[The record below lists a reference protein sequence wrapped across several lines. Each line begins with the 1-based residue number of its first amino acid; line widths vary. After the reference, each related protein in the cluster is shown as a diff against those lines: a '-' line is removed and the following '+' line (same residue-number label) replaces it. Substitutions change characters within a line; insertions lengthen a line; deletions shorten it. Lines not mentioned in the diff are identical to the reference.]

1 MLAEGEGVLRFVLRR
16 SIVSAVLVVA
26 LLSIVFFLVHLV
38 PGDPLLPED
47 ADPASIA
54 AQRRQLGLDRPLLV
68 QYGRWI
74 GGFLRGD
81 LGTSFATRQ
90 PVSDTLLHALPNTV
104 LLAALALGL
113 RFALGI
119 AAGTVAALRHGR
131 AADRGLVIGALIL
144 YSVPGFWLAVM
155 LQLVFAYG
163 LRWLPAD
170 SMHALDVETQGFLAR
185 ALDLARHLVLPVLV
199 LGLPGV
205 ASTARYMRASLL
217 EVLSQDYVRAAEAR
231 GLGRRSVVLRH
242 AFRNALGPIVTL
254 AGLSLPA
261 LVGGALLVETIFTWP
276 GMGRVAYL
284 AVGTRDLPVLLGA
297 TCLSAALVVAGNL
310 LADIGSA
317 LLDPR
322 ARVGREA

>member
-1 MLAEGEGVLRFVLRR
+1 MLRFVLRR
-16 SIVSAVLVVA
+16 LVVSALLVLA
-26 LLSIVFFLVHLV
+26 LLSVVFFLVHLV
-38 PGDPLLPED
+38 PGEPLVQDD
-47 ADPASIA
+47 ADPAALA
-54 AQRRQLGLDRPLLV
+54 AQRRQLGLDQPLVV

-74 GGFLRGD
+74 AGFLRGD
-81 LGTSFATRQ
+81 WGTSFATRQ
-90 PVSDTLLHALPNTV
+90 PVAEILLQALPNTV
-104 LLAALALGL
+104 LLATLALCL

-131 AADRGLVIGALIL
+131 AADRGLVIGSLIL

-163 LRWLPAD
+163 LGWLPAN
-170 SMHALDVETQGFLAR
+170 SMHALDAEQHGFASR
-185 ALDLARHLVLPVLV
+185 GLDLARHLVLPVLV

-217 EVLSQDYVRAAEAR
+217 EVLSQEYVRAARAR
-231 GLGRRSVVLRH
+231 GLGGRSVVLRH
-242 AFRNALGPIVTL
+242 AFRNALGPIATV

-261 LVGGALLVETIFTWP
+261 LVGGALLVETIFAWP
-276 GMGRVAYL
+276 GMGRLAYL
-284 AVGTRDLPVLLGA
+284 AVGTRDTPVLLGT
-297 TCLSAALVVAGNL
+297 TCLSAALVVAGSM

-322 ARVGREA
+322 QRLGRET